1 MMRVYFAS
9 LRLSI
14 VWLVFHMLWQSLF
27 WVLEELVQHYFPLD
41 ALSALFYSDFSNYD
55 LANYL
60 YSGSSRCSSEVL

>member
-1 MMRVYFAS
+1 
-9 LRLSI
+9 
-14 VWLVFHMLWQSLF
+14 MLWQSLF